1 MDACDEAEEE
11 LRRDGVGDIRI
22 PAPVILTEILCERTY
37 RGTLPN
43 GKVILV
49 YEKRNRV
56 QQQQQRQVG
65 ERVTVGLSLCD
76 FSSGAIVD

>member
-1 MDACDEAEEE
+1 MDASDEAEEE

-22 PAPVILTEILCERTY
+22 PAPVTLTEILSERTY

-56 QQQQQRQVG
+56 KQQQRHVG
-65 ERVTVGLSLCD
+65 EHVTVGLSLCD